1 MLIAADRNPNT
12 NGARLVLG
20 IEPGSRLAAIRD
32 GVRNGSIKGILTL
45 GEDLTAPEA
54 GFTAE
59 DLKKLDYLFMTAHSV
74 NETARHADLVLPGV
88 TYAEKFGT
96 MINVTG
102 RIQRLNRAIQ
112 PVGYARDDWQ
122 IFRDITLL
130 LGGNP
135 ALKDFNS
142 ALDVLTVMS
151 TEYDALN
158 GVTWGSIGDGGQP
171 ILETGVTIP
180 VVEHEKSQGR

>member
-1 MLIAADRNPNT
+1 M
-12 NGARLVLG
+12 
-20 IEPGSRLAAIRD
+20 
-32 GVRNGSIKGILTL
+32 
-45 GEDLTAPEA
+45 
-54 GFTAE
+54 E

-122 IFRDITLL
+122 ILRDITLL

-151 TEYDALN
+151 TEYGSLN

>member
-1 MLIAADRNPNT
+1 MKRRAMRTWFCRASP
-12 NGARLVLG
+12 
-20 IEPGSRLAAIRD
+20 
-32 GVRNGSIKGILTL
+32 TL
-45 GEDLTAPEA
+45 
-54 GFTAE
+54 
-59 DLKKLDYLFMTAHSV
+59 K
-74 NETARHADLVLPGV
+74 
-88 TYAEKFGT
+88 KFGT

-112 PVGYARDDWQ
+112 PIGYARDDWQ

-142 ALDVLTVMS
+142 ALDILTAMS
-151 TEYDALN
+151 TEYGALN
-158 GVTWGSIGDGGQP
+158 GVSWGSIGDGGQP

-180 VVEHEKSQGR
+180 VVEREKNQGR

>member
-1 MLIAADRNPNT
+1 M
-12 NGARLVLG
+12 ARF
-20 IEPGSRLAAIRD
+20 RRWM
-32 GVRNGSIKGILTL
+32 R
-45 GEDLTAPEA
+45 
-54 GFTAE
+54 
-59 DLKKLDYLFMTAHSV
+59 
-74 NETARHADLVLPGV
+74 
-88 TYAEKFGT
+88 
-96 MINVTG
+96 
-102 RIQRLNRAIQ
+102 

-122 IFRDITLL
+122 ILRDITLL

-142 ALDVLTVMS
+142 ALDILTVMS
-151 TEYDALN
+151 TEYGALN